1 MNPCQDYQL
10 GVTLVAFL
18 DLQPLPINLSER
30 STEKQMERV
39 ELWLDEVLDKILIIA
54 DKCLN

>member
-10 GVTLVAFL
+10 GVTLVALL

-30 STEKQMERV
+30 PTENQMERV
-39 ELWLDEVLDKILIIA
+39 ELWLDEVLDKILIIE

>member
-1 MNPCQDYQL
+1 MNPCQGYQL

-30 STEKQMERV
+30 PTENQMERV
-39 ELWLDEVLDKILIIA
+39 ELWLDEVLDMILIIA